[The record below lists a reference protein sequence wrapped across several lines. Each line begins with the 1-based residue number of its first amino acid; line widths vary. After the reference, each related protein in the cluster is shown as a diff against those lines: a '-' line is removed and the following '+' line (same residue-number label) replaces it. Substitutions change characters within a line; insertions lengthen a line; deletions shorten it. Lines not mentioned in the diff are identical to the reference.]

1 MKHTII
7 IKIFPML
14 FLPLTFSY
22 LNASDHSTDRFID
35 SHSTNSQEALF
46 KQRQIM
52 EYYLIEAEQQ
62 QWNLDGMTL
71 YDVEGILER
80 YHKQGRLGLCS
91 LLEAPDFYLQHQDE
105 NEIQIIRYKRISDTL
120 SSLNK
125 SNSLIGIISNADY
138 IYYSFTNPETR
149 LYPLSTF
156 IRAFVNKI
164 DTPQAFELAVKNVV
178 EISSITELEEFLKR
192 ELDNCNIQEQF
203 EGQHQFISQHFQRA
217 SLSQAIGEHNETCYK
232 AIMVNIGE
240 TLTTTFSLLEEIL
253 SKALITLF
261 KQTQNTDVNIDEFI
275 QYTFE
280 KIQIN
285 HLNIQESFTINNR
298 NYNLERDF
306 LNLEKYLF
314 RTYFIG
320 NNQLYEQSYQ
330 QFYQNMRVFWSQ
342 NDFINDDEILS
353 LAGTVQ
359 KLYYLTKRFSD
370 YNLSD
375 FMLEIAQ

>member
-120 SSLNK
+120 SSLNT

-359 KLYYLTKRFSD
+359 KLYYLTKRFND